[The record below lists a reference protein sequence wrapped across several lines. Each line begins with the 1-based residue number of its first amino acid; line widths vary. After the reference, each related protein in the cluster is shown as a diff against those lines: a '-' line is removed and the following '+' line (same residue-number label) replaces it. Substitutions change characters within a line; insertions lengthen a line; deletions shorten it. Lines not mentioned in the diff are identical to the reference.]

1 MRSALQEHRRLLQVP
16 TDSPDLNPAKANAL
30 TAASEAG
37 LVPVASAI
45 YLLKRDIV
53 WCRFSPSDFANIH
66 GYARR
71 LVVRATGMTSYFM
84 AIDPTRERFTTT
96 SATPSPGTPI
106 RTPGA
111 SRQASIHREATETDA
126 TESTSR
132 TNFEHSLTI
141 DSSVTNAPSESI
153 PDGPLQSGSVRNTR
167 RRKGRARFS
176 EPKTS
181 PAHGHIH
188 HRPLH
193 RHQHPVS
200 HGPLLPV
207 LTGHHPSQPAVGIY
221 ESMRYA
227 DLEEKFSHPAAAS
240 NTEKFHRL
248 LRECCDDMLAVTDE
262 VLEAMDG
269 WLNVVTNKSRFKFWR
284 SKEECRR
291 IAKERLDGYIQ
302 LKEKMDKVLEEFE
315 NEKRCVI
322 WVTSSITKL
331 IAFIGTSWLNHTG
344 RASMPRAVIQTIPRP
359 TGTYSIATSINTICG
374 SL

>member
-1 MRSALQEHRRLLQVP
+1 MRSALQEHRRLLQVS
-16 TDSPDLNPAKANAL
+16 TDSPALSTAKANGLA
-30 TAASEAG
+30 AASEAG
-37 LVPVASAI
+37 LVPVASAL

-53 WCRFSPSDFANIH
+53 WCRFSPGDFAKIH
-66 GYARR
+66 EYARK

-96 SATPSPGTPI
+96 TVTPDPGTPG
-106 RTPGA
+106 T
-111 SRQASIHREATETDA
+111 SRPASIHREVTETDA
-126 TESTSR
+126 TESPSR
-132 TNFEHSLTI
+132 TTFEHSLTI
-141 DSSVTNAPSESI
+141 DSSVTNAPSESA
-153 PDGPLQSGSVRNTR
+153 PDSLQPGSVRNTR

-176 EPKTS
+176 EPKPS
-181 PAHGHIH
+181 PTHGHIH
-188 HRPLH
+188 HRPSH

-248 LRECCDDMLAVTDE
+248 LKECCDDMLAVTDE

-284 SKEECRR
+284 SKAECQR
-291 IAKERLDGYIQ
+291 IAKERLDGYVQ

-315 NEKRCVI
+315 REKR
-322 WVTSSITKL
+322 
-331 IAFIGTSWLNHTG
+331 
-344 RASMPRAVIQTIPRP
+344 
-359 TGTYSIATSINTICG
+359 
-374 SL
+374 